1 MNFRFNTDSWIVF
14 SIFFLSFL
22 SLFVFSFITLPYYL
36 RRKHRKRTLERRR
49 KVTEKWESIEKKY
62 SEKQIIDL
70 QIQNTTLLV
79 DLKSQLITLIE
90 SNPKE
95 TDLALFFFDFE
106 KVYPSFGGAMQRLIS
121 EVTANEIRLCILIRL
136 SLSSKEIAKL
146 LGISAESVNKARY
159 RLRKKIGL
167 TSDDDLYSL
176 LLNL

>member
-1 MNFRFNTDSWIVF
+1 M
-14 SIFFLSFL
+14 
-22 SLFVFSFITLPYYL
+22 
-36 RRKHRKRTLERRR
+36 ERRR

-106 KVYPSFGGAMQRLIS
+106 KVCPSFGGAIQRLIS
-121 EVTANEIRLCILIRL
+121 DVTANEIRLCILIRL

-167 TSDDDLYSL
+167 TSDDDLYSC